1 MSRTPLIVGNW
12 KMYTSLPEARALAA
26 AIADKSVPGI
36 ETVICPPF
44 LWLVPLAEQLSGS
57 NLALGAQDCWPEPEG
72 SFTGNVAAAMLAPLC
87 RWVIV
92 GHSERR
98 AIHGEDDE
106 LIARKLAAAL
116 EVGLTPILCLGET
129 ATQRAEGE
137 AESTIARQLRAALAT
152 APAAQIPQVVIAYE
166 PVWAIGSG
174 DPATVDDAAAMARL
188 IRSELSAFDDELP
201 HSVRILYGG
210 SVNSENAGGFFE
222 DTEIDGALVG
232 GASLDAGAFNAI
244 RVRAV
249 GWT

>member
-26 AIADKSVPGI
+26 AIGDQSVPGI

-44 LWLVPLAEQLSGS
+44 LWLVPLAEQLAGS

-106 LIARKLAAAL
+106 LIARKLTAAL
-116 EVGLTPILCLGET
+116 DVGLSPILCLGET
-129 ATQRAEGE
+129 ASQRAAGE
-137 AESTIARQLRAALAT
+137 AESTIARQLRAALDA
-152 APAAQIPQVVIAYE
+152 APAAQMHQVVIAYE

-174 DPATVDDAAAMARL
+174 DPATVNDAAAMARL
-188 IRSELSAFDDELP
+188 IRSELSTFGDELARR
-201 HSVRILYGG
+201 VRVLYGG
-210 SVNSENAGGFFE
+210 SVNAENAGGFFE

-244 RVRAV
+244 RVRA
-249 GWT
+249 GS

>member
-12 KMYTSLPEARALAA
+12 KMYTSLPQARALAA
-26 AIADKSVPGI
+26 AIADQSVPGI

-44 LWLVPLAEQLSGS
+44 LWLVPLAEQLAKSD
-57 NLALGAQDCWPEPEG
+57 LALGAQDCWPEPEG

-98 AIHGEDDE
+98 AIHGEDDA

-116 EVGLTPILCLGET
+116 DVSLSPILCLGET
-129 ATQRAEGE
+129 ASQRADGE
-137 AESTIARQLRAALAT
+137 AESTIARQLRGALAA
-152 APAAQIPQVVIAYE
+152 APTAQIHQVVVAYE

-174 DPATVDDAAAMARL
+174 DAATVDDAATMARL
-188 IRSELSAFDDELP
+188 IRTELSAVDDELS
-201 HSVRILYGG
+201 HRVRILYGG
-210 SVNSENAGGFFE
+210 SVNAENAGGFFE

-232 GASLDAGAFNAI
+232 GASLDAGAFNTI
-244 RVRAV
+244 RARAA
-249 GWT
+249 G

>member
-12 KMYTSLPEARALAA
+12 KMHTSLPRARALAA
-26 AIADKSVPGI
+26 AITGHPVPGI

-44 LWLVPLAEQLSGS
+44 LWLVPLAEQIADSDLT
-57 NLALGAQDCWPEPEG
+57 LGAQDCWPEPEG

-98 AIHGEDDE
+98 AIHGEDDA

-116 EVGLTPILCLGET
+116 DVGLSPILCLGET
-129 ATQRAEGE
+129 ASQRADGE
-137 AESTIARQLRAALAT
+137 AESTIARQLSGALAG
-152 APAAQIPQVVIAYE
+152 APAAQIHQVVIAYE

-174 DPATVDDAAAMARL
+174 DAATVNDAAAMARL
-188 IRSELSAFDDELP
+188 IRTELSAVDDGLAQRVP
-201 HSVRILYGG
+201 ILYGG
-210 SVNSENAGGFFE
+210 SVNAENAGGFFE
-222 DTEIDGALVG
+222 DSEIDGALVG

-244 RVRAV
+244 RARAA
-249 GWT
+249 G